1 MPGCHGWPLLS
12 WSTDIVIVNRY
23 FPIEIHSMSNPFKA
37 SWTAK
42 GHTLCLG
49 HWEITYKERLLTL
62 PEQFYDS
69 DLGTW
74 GVYDPI
80 YDDDP
85 EFSEGLAE
93 DEWVIDNVEWLLD
106 MFIAADV
113 PADQQHM
120 AWFYQAVNPQ
130 DWRCGSCGG
139 CI

>member
-1 MPGCHGWPLLS
+1 
-12 WSTDIVIVNRY
+12 
-23 FPIEIHSMSNPFKA
+23 MSNPFRA
-37 SWTAK
+37 RWTSK

-49 HWEITYKERLLTL
+49 HWEISYQDRLLTL
-62 PEQFYDS
+62 PEQYLES

-85 EFSEGLAE
+85 EFSEGFKEE
-93 DEWVIDNVEWLLD
+93 DWIIANVDWLLD
-106 MFIAADV
+106 LFIEADI
-113 PADQQHM
+113 PTDQKHM
-120 AWFYQAVNPQ
+120 AWLYQAVNAE